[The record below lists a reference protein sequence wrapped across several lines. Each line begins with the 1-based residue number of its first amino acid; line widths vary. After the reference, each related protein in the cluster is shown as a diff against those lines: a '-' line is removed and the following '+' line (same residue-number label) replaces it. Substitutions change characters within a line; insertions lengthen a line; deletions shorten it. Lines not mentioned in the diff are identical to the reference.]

1 MSMIGNFLQLTPS
14 ELDALIA
21 NPADVESFIYPDED
35 ENENCIDIDKAWH
48 GIHFML
54 TGTQYDG
61 DPPLS
66 NVIFSG
72 VTIGDDVG
80 YGPARY
86 LTANEVAE
94 VAEALRPCRLTNSRS
109 DTTPRRSP
117 RTIYIRKSG
126 AVRKTSRTYSH
137 GTARCVTTMP
147 KRQLRA
153 TRCFSIS
160 TDGIGAH
167 NMVFTLGL
175 RHTFAVRQRSLALIQ
190 SLVVQASF
198 ASFMAVS

>member
-14 ELDALIA
+14 ELNALIA

-35 ENENCIDIDKAWH
+35 ENESCIDIGKAWH

-72 VTIGDDVG
+72 ATIGDDVG

-86 LTANEVAE
+86 LTATE
-94 VAEALRPCRLTNSRS
+94 VAEALRPLPPDEFAKRYDAAALTAN
-109 DTTPRRSP
+109 D
-117 RTIYIRKSG
+117 IYPQIWSG
-126 AVRKTSRTYSH
+126 DEDLDYKFSWY
-137 GTARCVTTMP
+137 GT
-147 KRQLRA
+147 LRDYYA
-153 TRCFSIS
+153 
-160 TDGIGAH
+160 DAAAKGNAMLQYL
-167 NMVFTLGL
+167 N
-175 RHTFAVRQRSLALIQ
+175 
-190 SLVVQASF
+190 
-198 ASFMAVS
+198 

>member
-1 MSMIGNFLQLTPS
+1 MSMIGNFLQRTS
-14 ELDALIA
+14 AELDALIA

-72 VTIGDDVG
+72 ATIGDDVG

-86 LTANEVAE
+86 LTPTEVAE
-94 VAEALRPCRLTNSRS
+94 VAEALRSIPPDDLAKRYDAAALTAN
-109 DTTPRRSP
+109 D
-117 RTIYIRKSG
+117 IYPQIWGGDEDLEYILSW
-126 AVRKTSRTYSH
+126 Y
-137 GTARCVTTMP
+137 GT
-147 KRQLRA
+147 LRDYYA
-153 TRCFSIS
+153 
-160 TDGIGAH
+160 DA
-167 NMVFTLGL
+167 
-175 RHTFAVRQRSLALIQ
+175 
-190 SLVVQASF
+190 ASKGN
-198 ASFMAVS
+198 AMLQYLN